1 MDVRAI
7 LVVAP
12 PQGRSAERF
21 AGVPL
26 ALLDIAG
33 KNLVEH
39 TAERLRRFGIE
50 EITVV
55 CDRQFEDCLS
65 SQDSGA
71 IGPFVTAGNPWG
83 ACERVF
89 SDLAQAGAEVVFVL
103 RLGAYVEANFD
114 QFLQFH
120 LDSRARVS
128 LLYNGS
134 GSLDI
139 AAISASRRND
149 AAYLFRRHL
158 ADSRVPPAAC
168 LFNGFINRLRSV
180 RDLRELVRDVL
191 LQRTELRIVG
201 RQIRPGIWAGTGVR
215 VERGARLVAPAFLG
229 PGARIRAAAVVTRA
243 SSIGHHAEIDC
254 GTIVEASSVLPLSYV
269 GAALELV
276 NSVVGLKRLAN
287 LERGV
292 EVEIEDP
299 KLLNAR
305 PSSASLRAA
314 KSVASLARLA
324 PAEFIRSVF
333 AHRRSLRGC
342 PPTLEPAVRSAAEL
356 QQQLQERDPSQS
368 PASGFENE
376 LLIAR
381 RYGGNQ

>member
-12 PQGRSAERF
+12 PPGRSAERF

-26 ALLDIAG
+26 ALLDITG

-65 SQDSGA
+65 GQDSGA
-71 IGPFVTAGNPWG
+71 IGPFVTAENTWG

-89 SDLAQAGAEVVFVL
+89 SDLAQAGTEVVFVL

-128 LLYNGS
+128 LLCNGA

-139 AAISASRRND
+139 VAISASRRND

-158 ADSRVPPAAC
+158 ADSRVPPARH
-168 LFNGFINRLRSV
+168 LFNGFINRLRSI
-180 RDLRELVRDVL
+180 RDLRELERDVL
-191 LQRTELRIVG
+191 LQRTELRVAG
-201 RQIRPGIWAGTGVR
+201 KQIRPGIWAGKGVR

-229 PGARIRAAAVVTRA
+229 AGARIRAAAVVTRA

-254 GTIVEASSVLPLSYV
+254 GTIVESSSVLPLSYL

-276 NSVVGLKRLAN
+276 NSVVGFKRLAN

-292 EVEIEDP
+292 EVEIDDP
-299 KLLNAR
+299 KLLSAW

-314 KSVASLARLA
+314 KGVASLARLV

-333 AHRRSLRGC
+333 AHRRSLPGG
-342 PPTLEPAVRSAAEL
+342 PPALEPAVRSAAEI
-356 QQQLQERDPSQS
+356 QKERQEIELAPS

-376 LLIAR
+376 LVIAR
-381 RYGGNQ
+381 RYGGNH

>member
-1 MDVRAI
+1 MDVRAV

-12 PQGRSAERF
+12 PQGRERF

-50 EITVV
+50 EVTVV
-55 CDRQFEDCLS
+55 CDRQFQDCPS
-65 SQDSGA
+65 DQDGGG
-71 IGPFVTAGNPWG
+71 IGPLVRAENPWG

-89 SDLAQAGAEVVFVL
+89 GELAQAGAEVLFVL

-120 LDSRARVS
+120 LDSGARVS
-128 LLYNGS
+128 LLGDS
-134 GSLDI
+134 VGSLDI

-158 ADSRVPPAAC
+158 SDCRVPPARY
-168 LFNGFINRLRSV
+168 LFNGFVNRLHSP
-180 RDLRELVRDVL
+180 RDFRELVRDVL
-191 LQRTELRIVG
+191 LQRTEMRIAG
-201 RQIRPGIWAGTGVR
+201 EQIRPGIWAGSGVR
-215 VERGARLVAPAFLG
+215 LERGARVVAPAFLG
-229 PGARIRAAAVVTRA
+229 AGARIRAAAVITRA

-276 NSVVGLKRLAN
+276 KGVVGFKRLAH

-292 EVEIEDP
+292 EVEIDDP
-299 KLLNAR
+299 KLLSPR

-314 KSVASLARLA
+314 RSVATLARFV
-324 PAEFIRSVF
+324 PAEFIRSIF
-333 AHRRSLRGC
+333 AHRRSLPGG
-342 PPTLEPAVRSAAEL
+342 PPVLEPAVRNVAEVQKEREQRDLAPSATSA
-356 QQQLQERDPSQS
+356 
-368 PASGFENE
+368 FENH
-376 LLIAR
+376 LVIAR